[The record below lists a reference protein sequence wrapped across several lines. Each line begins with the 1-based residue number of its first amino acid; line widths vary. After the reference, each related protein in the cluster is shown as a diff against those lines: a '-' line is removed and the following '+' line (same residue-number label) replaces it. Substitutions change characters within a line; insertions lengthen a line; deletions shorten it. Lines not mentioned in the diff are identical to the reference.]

1 MHKQPDDH
9 TGDNGTIEESVSRYT
24 LRKLLNLPIDIFRGV
39 ARDLIGIGIT
49 FFASTGVAAGVCL
62 FYSIPLVFSWLG
74 GLVAVGLLLAFYYY

>member
-39 ARDLIGIGIT
+39 ARDLIGIGII

-62 FYSIPLVFSWLG
+62 LYSIPLVFSWLG

>member
-24 LRKLLNLPIDIFRGV
+24 LRKLLSLPIDIFRGV
-39 ARDLIGIGIT
+39 ARDLIGIGII

>member
-9 TGDNGTIEESVSRYT
+9 TGDSGTIEESVSRYT
-24 LRKLLNLPIDIFRGV
+24 LRKLLSLPIDIFRGV
-39 ARDLIGIGIT
+39 ARDLIGIGII